1 MFTLIFGLI
10 VCVLATSI
18 FISVRVNKGEL
29 AGVFSKTIAS
39 FCFIAF
45 ALLLLAQK
53 VNLNTYSI
61 YGVVCLVLGLVL
73 GLIGDILLDL
83 KVVYPFHKDK
93 YLYAGMT
100 SFLVGH
106 IFYIISM
113 ILFSYNEINFFA
125 NHLLPFFLVIVGAA
139 ILTVITWLVSTK
151 VLKLNYD
158 RFSAFVNIYTF
169 VLIFTTLLSLY
180 IACVV
185 STIPMYVLTIGFVL
199 FLASDLVLSM
209 QYFGGKLMDKKLIII
224 NHALYYLAQI
234 IIAMFVYFI

>member
-29 AGVFSKTIAS
+29 AGVFSKTVAS

-83 KVVYPFHKDK
+83 KVVYPFHKSG

-106 IFYIISM
+106 LFYIASM
-113 ILFSYNEINFFA
+113 ILFTYNEISFFSSQ
-125 NHLLPFFLVIVGAA
+125 LLPFFLILIGAI
-139 ILTVITWLVSTK
+139 ILTIIVYFISTK
-151 VLKLNYD
+151 VIKLNYEK
-158 RFSAFVNIYTF
+158 FSIFVNIYSF
-169 VLIFTTLLSLY
+169 VLIFTTILSVYL
-180 IACVV
+180 ACIV
-185 STIPMYVLTIGFVL
+185 SIIPMYVLAIGFVL

-209 QYFGGKLMDKKLIII
+209 QYFGGKLQDKKLIVI
-224 NHALYYLAQI
+224 NHLLYYLAQI
-234 IIAMFVYFI
+234 IIAMFIYFI

>member
-1 MFTLIFGLI
+1 MFTLILGLI
-10 VCVLATSI
+10 VCLSTLAI
-18 FISVRVNKGEL
+18 FISIRVKKGEL

-53 VNLNTYSI
+53 VNLNTYNMYAI
-61 YGVVCLVLGLVL
+61 ICLALGLVC

-113 ILFSYNEINFFA
+113 ILFSYNEINFFGA
-125 NHLLPFFLVIVGAA
+125 HLLPFFLVLIGSA
-139 ILTVITWLVSTK
+139 ILTVIVWLISTK
-151 VLKLNYD
+151 LIKLNYE
-158 RFSAFVNIYTF
+158 RFSVFVNIYTF
-169 VLIFTTLLSLY
+169 VLIFTTLLSVYL
-180 IACVV
+180 ACVV
-185 STIPMYVLTIGFVL
+185 SIIPMYVLTLGFVL

-209 QYFGGKLMDKKLIII
+209 QYFGGKLMDKKLIVI
-224 NHALYYLAQI
+224 NHVLYYLAQI
-234 IIAMFVYFI
+234 IIAMFIYFV

>member
-29 AGVFSKTIAS
+29 AGVFSKTVAS

-139 ILTVITWLVSTK
+139 ILTAITWLVSSK

>member
-29 AGVFSKTIAS
+29 AGVFSKTVAS

-139 ILTVITWLVSTK
+139 ILTAITWLVSTK

>member
-10 VCVLATSI
+10 ICVLATSI

-29 AGVFSKTIAS
+29 AGVFSKTVAS

-139 ILTVITWLVSTK
+139 ILTAITWLVSTK

>member
-29 AGVFSKTIAS
+29 AGVFSKTVAS

-139 ILTVITWLVSTK
+139 ILTVITWLVSKK

>member
-29 AGVFSKTIAS
+29 AGVFSKTVAS

-139 ILTVITWLVSTK
+139 ILTAITWLVSTK

-224 NHALYYLAQI
+224 NHALYYLAQM

>member
-10 VCVLATSI
+10 ICVLATSI

-29 AGVFSKTIAS
+29 AGVFSKTVAS

-185 STIPMYVLTIGFVL
+185 STIPMYVLTIGFIL

>member
-29 AGVFSKTIAS
+29 AGVFSKTVAS

>member
-10 VCVLATSI
+10 VCVLAASI

-29 AGVFSKTIAS
+29 AGVFSKTVAS

-139 ILTVITWLVSTK
+139 ILTAITWLVSTK

>member
-10 VCVLATSI
+10 ICVLATSI

-29 AGVFSKTIAS
+29 AGVFSKTVAS

>member
-10 VCVLATSI
+10 ICVLATSI

-29 AGVFSKTIAS
+29 AGVFSKTVAS

-106 IFYIISM
+106 IFFIISM

-125 NHLLPFFLVIVGAA
+125 NHLLPFFLVIVGTA

>member
-10 VCVLATSI
+10 ICVLATSI

-29 AGVFSKTIAS
+29 AGVFSKTVAS

-93 YLYAGMT
+93 YL
-100 SFLVGH
+100 
-106 IFYIISM
+106 
-113 ILFSYNEINFFA
+113 
-125 NHLLPFFLVIVGAA
+125 
-139 ILTVITWLVSTK
+139 
-151 VLKLNYD
+151 
-158 RFSAFVNIYTF
+158 
-169 VLIFTTLLSLY
+169 
-180 IACVV
+180 
-185 STIPMYVLTIGFVL
+185 
-199 FLASDLVLSM
+199 
-209 QYFGGKLMDKKLIII
+209 
-224 NHALYYLAQI
+224 
-234 IIAMFVYFI
+234 